1 MKNIRYGNILA
12 MKEYL
17 LSGKPI
23 TRLEAMV
30 LFGVPDLTKPISV
43 LRRQGWVIKSRWV
56 PFASAVKRVNE
67 YALLKPPEN
76 LPIRELQLTE
86 YWLSK

>member
-1 MKNIRYGNILA
+1 MKSNRYGNTLA
-12 MKEYL
+12 MKEHL
-17 LSGKPI
+17 LSGNPI

-43 LRRQGWVIKSRWV
+43 MRRQGLIIKSRLL
-56 PFASAVKRVNE
+56 PFIAAVKRVNKH
-67 YALLKPPEN
+67 AVLHPPKN
-76 LPIRELQLTE
+76 LPIREIQLTE